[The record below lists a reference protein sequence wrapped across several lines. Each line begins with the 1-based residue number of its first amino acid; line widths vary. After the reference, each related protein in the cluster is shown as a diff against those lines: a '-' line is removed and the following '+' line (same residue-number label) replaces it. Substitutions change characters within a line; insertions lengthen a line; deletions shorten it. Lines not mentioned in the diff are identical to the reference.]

1 MNPRLGIYISL
12 VAGSQITAPLLVLPT
27 MPEVD
32 ARILLG
38 ITVAFLTVYIV
49 GIGGTTAA
57 AIGAWE
63 AWRRRKPTTPN
74 LDPRRG
80 EVVLVAPSLPR
91 AVRWL
96 RIVGWIA
103 FAPALVLALVAD
115 ISYPWLTP
123 LTVLLMVGLNAFY
136 FSAMQGI
143 GEQLI
148 LTTDGFRVGPPRG
161 TRTVR
166 WAHVTDFM
174 GAHIGPFRGMR
185 MSEGSEWQD
194 PKTVPNVI
202 FYRLNRALVRTR
214 KSPLS
219 RFTGMTYFDGVIRNR
234 FGVTTQE
241 LMQAMRTS
249 HRLALEEERLRLR
262 RPQQNEPAI
271 PNPEA

>member
-1 MNPRLGIYISL
+1 
-12 VAGSQITAPLLVLPT
+12 

-32 ARILLG
+32 ARTLLV
-38 ITVAFLTVYIV
+38 ITVALLTVYTV

-57 AIGAWE
+57 AIGAWD
-63 AWRRRKPTTPN
+63 AWRRRERSAQN

-80 EVVLVAPSLPR
+80 EVVLVAPSLPG

-96 RIVGWIA
+96 RIAGWIA
-103 FAPALVLALVAD
+103 FAPALVLALFAD
-115 ISYPWLTP
+115 NSYPWLVP

-143 GEQLI
+143 GEQLT
-148 LTTDGFRVGPPRG
+148 LTTEGFRVGNPSG
-161 TRTVR
+161 KNIVR

-185 MSEGSEWQD
+185 MSEAGEWQD

-202 FYRLNRALVRTR
+202 FYRLNRALVRPR

-219 RFTGMTYFDGVIRNR
+219 RLTGMTYFDGVIRNR

-241 LMQAMRTS
+241 LMQAMRTC
-249 HRLALEEERLRLR
+249 HRVALEEERRRLR
-262 RPQQNEPAI
+262 RPPRNDPAI
-271 PNPEA
+271 PNPDA

>member
-1 MNPRLGIYISL
+1 
-12 VAGSQITAPLLVLPT
+12 
-27 MPEVD
+27 MPKVD
-32 ARILLG
+32 ARTLLV
-38 ITVAFLTVYIV
+38 ITVALLTVYTV

-57 AIGAWE
+57 AIGAWD
-63 AWRRRKPTTPN
+63 AWRRRNRPTPN

-80 EVVLVAPSLPR
+80 EVVLVAPTLPR
-91 AVRWL
+91 AIRWL
-96 RIVGWIA
+96 RIAGWIA
-103 FAPALVLALVAD
+103 FVPALVLALFVD
-115 ISYPWLTP
+115 ISYTWLAP

-143 GEQLI
+143 GEQLT
-148 LTTDGFRVGPPRG
+148 LTTDGFRVGRPQG
-161 TRTVR
+161 KTTVR

-174 GAHIGPFRGMR
+174 GAHIGPFRGIR

-202 FYRLNRALVRTR
+202 FYRLNRALVRPR

-219 RFTGMTYFDGVIRNR
+219 RLTGMTYFDGVIRNR

-241 LMQAMRTS
+241 LMQAMRAA

-262 RPQQNEPAI
+262 RPQPNEPAI

>member
-1 MNPRLGIYISL
+1 
-12 VAGSQITAPLLVLPT
+12 

-32 ARILLG
+32 PRTLLV
-38 ITVAFLTVYIV
+38 ITVALLTLYTA
-49 GIGGTTAA
+49 GIGGSTAA
-57 AIGAWE
+57 AIGAWD
-63 AWRRRKPTTPN
+63 AWRRRDRGAVN

-91 AVRWL
+91 IARWL
-96 RIVGWIA
+96 RIAGWIA
-103 FAPALVLALVAD
+103 FVPALVLALFAD
-115 ISYPWLTP
+115 FSYPWLAP

-136 FSAMQGI
+136 FTAMQGI
-143 GEQLI
+143 GEQLT
-148 LTTDGFRVGPPRG
+148 LTTEGFRIGPPRG
-161 TRTVR
+161 GTTVR

-202 FYRLNRALVRTR
+202 FYRLNRALVRPR

-219 RFTGMTYFDGVIRNR
+219 RLTGMTYFDGVIRNR

-241 LMQAMRTS
+241 LMQAMRTC

-262 RPQQNEPAI
+262 RPRQNEPAI
-271 PNPEA
+271 PNPDA